1 MSEKNKSWSELT
13 WSEKKQKFLI
23 IAGVFLFLSIFSLF
37 TTPHPKREELK
48 EIEIKLDSEP
58 KFKKST
64 GKISSNWLEIYS
76 ENIKY
81 KLDGIDYKYLKLET
95 FKNNIHKDTILT
107 IKALK
112 ENIFEMIYK
121 NENLLD
127 YDLTQ
132 IHKTKNRTFGQII
145 VFSGFIL
152 NLLPLFF
159 KQNPVYKN
167 YYSEKVEIDFVK
179 IFILV
184 WFISIIIA
192 IIYLGDI
199 KYISGSEF
207 INK

>member
-13 WSEKKQKFLI
+13 WSEKKQKFSI
-23 IAGVFLFLSIFSLF
+23 FAGVFLFLSIFSLF
-37 TTPHPKREELK
+37 TTPHPKRKELK
-48 EIEIKLDSEP
+48 EIEIKLDIEP

-64 GKISSNWLEIYS
+64 GKNSSNWLEIYS

-95 FKNNIHKDTILT
+95 FKKNIHKDTILT
-107 IKALK
+107 IKVL
-112 ENIFEMIYK
+112 EDNIYEMIYK
-121 NENLLD
+121 NKSLID

-132 IHKTKNRTFGQII
+132 IHKTKNRTFSQII
-145 VFSGFIL
+145 FFSGFIL

-167 YYSEKVEIDFVK
+167 YYSEKVNVDFVK
-179 IFILV
+179 VFIILWV
-184 WFISIIIA
+184 ISIIIA
-192 IIYLGDI
+192 IIYLGDF

-207 INK
+207 INP